1 MARIYAN
8 LIEKDLKTLNQVPL
22 KIRSDVEQILK
33 EDGYRIKEDKNHERN

>member
-22 KIRSDVEQILK
+22 RIRDEVKKILK
-33 EDGYRIKEDKNHERN
+33 EDGYIK